1 VSRRHDLPG
10 DALTGAPPVAVS
22 PPVSPPVPPRQA
34 APLEPELVVAAPVGP
49 LPAAR
54 PVSGRAAAMVVLG
67 VVLVAVNLRS
77 AVTSLGSL
85 LPEVTG
91 ALGMSATLAGV
102 VTMLPT
108 FSFAAFGIATPWLA
122 GRFTPS
128 RILVAAMAILAAGQ
142 ALRAITDS
150 VVVFLVC
157 TALALS
163 GIAVANVLLP
173 ALVKQYFP
181 HRVGLLTG
189 VYTMSLIFGTST
201 AAAAAVPV
209 AQLGGSWRVGLG
221 AWAVLAVVAAIPW
234 LPAALRHRRPAG
246 TAGGVAT
253 RPERHQ
259 RVRAGR
265 TTLGWAMAVFFGTQS
280 LSAYAIMGWL
290 AQLFRDAGFAAAPAG
305 ILLASVMAL
314 GAPAAL
320 LVPTFAARMA
330 NLRPVVLGL
339 SAVTAAGYVGLAV
352 APRGAAVVWVLLLAA
367 GQAAFPLGLT
377 MIGLRSRTAEGTVA
391 LSAFTQSGGYLLAGL
406 GPLLV
411 GVLYEATGG
420 WSAPLGFLLVVLC
433 VHTAAGLV
441 VVRPGA
447 IEDAVRPRRRTRL
460 SG

>member
-1 VSRRHDLPG
+1 
-10 DALTGAPPVAVS
+10 
-22 PPVSPPVPPRQA
+22 
-34 APLEPELVVAAPVGP
+34 
-49 LPAAR
+49 
-54 PVSGRAAAMVVLG
+54 
-67 VVLVAVNLRS
+67 
-77 AVTSLGSL
+77 
-85 LPEVTG
+85 
-91 ALGMSATLAGV
+91 
-102 VTMLPT
+102 
-108 FSFAAFGIATPWLA
+108 
-122 GRFTPS
+122 
-128 RILVAAMAILAAGQ
+128 
-142 ALRAITDS
+142 
-150 VVVFLVC
+150 
-157 TALALS
+157 
-163 GIAVANVLLP
+163 
-173 ALVKQYFP
+173 
-181 HRVGLLTG
+181 
-189 VYTMSLIFGTST
+189 
-201 AAAAAVPV
+201 
-209 AQLGGSWRVGLG
+209 
-221 AWAVLAVVAAIPW
+221 
-234 LPAALRHRRPAG
+234 
-246 TAGGVAT
+246 
-253 RPERHQ
+253 
-259 RVRAGR
+259 
-265 TTLGWAMAVFFGTQS
+265 MAVFFGTQS